1 MDLFTNDTPLDTK
14 TIETNIT
21 GAGKEEDSYYPWQ
34 SPILP
39 LPPSKKVE
47 RVMVERERKIRYQYK
62 IMSSEGG
69 NQDENW
75 QDPDSENSF
84 FVPNSGNG

>member
-1 MDLFTNDTPLDTK
+1 
-14 TIETNIT
+14 
-21 GAGKEEDSYYPWQ
+21 
-34 SPILP
+34 
-39 LPPSKKVE
+39 
-47 RVMVERERKIRYQYK
+47 MVERERKIRYQYK